1 MQNRYSFLC
10 LGLLLFVGRHS
21 IVPVPAID
29 SAYANTNDKDV
40 TLTETVPFMPSS
52 GITVVDAGVATSVQ
66 IDPAP
71 ATVVSFDSIKDEIPK
86 PSVAAG
92 PVLPASTAV
101 ADFRS
106 IPSLR
111 QHLPLDIPDALDL
124 SESQKRD
131 VECVAWNLYFEARG
145 GQHNEQVAIA
155 YVPINRIGK
164 KDFGNDVCTN
174 VFQYN
179 VHNGIRKYQFSWIGF
194 RFGPHWARED
204 DAWKNVQ
211 KIAVEAYLKSIPDA
225 GKGATYFHSLYLT
238 ASWAPHQ
245 KKIVIGQHL
254 FWVG

>member
-21 IVPVPAID
+21 IVPVTTIN
-29 SAYANTNDKDV
+29 SAYANTNAKVVNVTEDV
-40 TLTETVPFMPSS
+40 PVLSDTGIQIVET
-52 GITVVDAGVATSVQ
+52 G
-66 IDPAP
+66 P
-71 ATVVSFDSIKDEIPK
+71 ATLVQLNPVPEKLASIENASDDIPK
-86 PSVAAG
+86 QVVTPDPLPPSN
-92 PVLPASTAV
+92 AV

-106 IPSLR
+106 IPALR
-111 QHLPLDIPDALDL
+111 EHLPLNVPDALKL

-131 VECVAWNLYFEARG
+131 VECIAWNLYFEARG

-179 VHNGIRKYQFSWIGF
+179 LHNGIRKYQFSWIGF

-211 KIAVEAYLKSIPDA
+211 KIATEAYLKIIPDA
-225 GKGATYFHSLYLT
+225 GKGATYFHSLYVT

-245 KKIVIGQHL
+245 KKFVLGQHL
-254 FWVG
+254 FWIG